1 MGDVDPVD
9 ADTPPCGLDDPEERE
24 SDGGLASAGSAHD
37 ADLLPAVDVAGEVVE
52 NQVEA
57 GSIPGGVVVEGD
69 VAVHRPRD
77 RGVGVGE
84 VEGGLLWGLL
94 VLLDPLHAHD
104 GLLHLAGEPGQ
115 HVDAKLAAD
124 GVGQTETNQARG
136 DGLPVEDDDDGGDE
150 GEDGSNSL
158 QPQEEPAIAHH
169 LSVLALLVRFD
180 QLLVLVRELSL
191 VAKRSDSSRSVQS
204 LLDVRVQ
211 WRPVDR
217 HQSLELSRRS

>member
-9 ADTPPCGLDDPEERE
+9 ADAPPCGLDDPEERE
-24 SDGGLASAGSAHD
+24 SDGGLAGAGSAHD

-57 GSIPGGVVVEGD
+57 GTIPGGVVVEGD

-77 RGVGVGE
+77 RRIGVGE

-115 HVDAKLAAD
+115 HVDAKLATD
-124 GVGQTETNQARG
+124 GVCQTETNQAGR

-150 GEDGSNSL
+150 GEDGSNGL

-180 QLLVLVRELSL
+180 QLLVFVRELSL
-191 VAKRSDSSRSVQS
+191 VTERSDSGRPVQS

-211 WRPVDR
+211 GGSVDR
-217 HQSLELSRRS
+217 HQTLELS

>member
-1 MGDVDPVD
+1 MCFATINVEPEGSREKNWILRNNRQRRTKPGKAKVGDVDPVD
-9 ADTPPCGLDDPEERE
+9 ADTPPCGLDDPEEGK
-24 SDGGLASAGSAHD
+24 SDGRLAGTGSAHD

-57 GSIPGGVVVEGD
+57 GTIPGGVVVEGD

-124 GVGQTETNQARG
+124 NVGQTETRRWSPWCI
-136 DGLPVEDDDDGGDE
+136 LYFIVY
-150 GEDGSNSL
+150 
-158 QPQEEPAIAHH
+158 IM
-169 LSVLALLVRFD
+169 VLGKW
-180 QLLVLVRELSL
+180 QMC
-191 VAKRSDSSRSVQS
+191 SRSGEGAEGVPQKK
-204 LLDVRVQ
+204 LLFF
-211 WRPVDR
+211 WI
-217 HQSLELSRRS
+217 LSK